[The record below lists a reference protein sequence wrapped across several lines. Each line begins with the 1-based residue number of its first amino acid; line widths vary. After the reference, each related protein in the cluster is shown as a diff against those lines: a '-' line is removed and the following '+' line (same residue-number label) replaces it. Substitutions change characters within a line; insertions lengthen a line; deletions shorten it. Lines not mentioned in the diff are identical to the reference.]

1 MATTVDKA
9 SRQNPITV
17 RHRQIGRRTQSG
29 WGTMAMNDLS
39 AHIGTEKVMH
49 SLQMFTTSLEQSLL
63 VLKDYSIDFQR
74 QRHEVHDLAS
84 VSGFLGFS
92 DLFQACLTLLAQ
104 SRACIERR
112 ETVIA
117 AIEDA
122 LTEARM
128 YLAVATRSH

>member
-9 SRQNPITV
+9 TRQNPITT
-17 RHRQIGRRTQSG
+17 RYRQRGQRTHSG
-29 WGTMAMNDLS
+29 WDTMALDDL
-39 AHIGTEKVMH
+39 AGHIGTEKVTH
-49 SLQMFTTSLEQSLL
+49 SLQMFTMSLAQSLL

-84 VSGFLGFS
+84 LSGFLGFS

-104 SRACIERR
+104 SRSSVERR

-117 AIEDA
+117 AIEHA
-122 LTEARM
+122 LTDARV
-128 YLAVATRSH
+128 YLAAAARPH